1 LPPSL
6 WTVRCI
12 IATAIAAVIV
22 VINIAIRVATGLR
35 LVISTAMLIVLLVL
49 WAGDGIA
56 LSSLTNARLSMAGT
70 YLLLRSAMIV
80 TDLASIFGDFS
91 LLLFCTL
98 SLLRFSEYFFS
109 CICIPNELTC
119 S

>member
-1 LPPSL
+1 MTLSL

-12 IATAIAAVIV
+12 IAIAIAAVIV

-35 LVISTAMLIVLLVL
+35 LVVSTAMLIMLLVL
-49 WAGDGIA
+49 WTSDVIA

-70 YLLLRSAMIV
+70 YLLLRSAVIV

-91 LLLFCTL
+91 LLVFCIL
-98 SLLRFSEYFFS
+98 SLLRLSEYFFS
-109 CICIPNELTC
+109 CIYIPNELSC